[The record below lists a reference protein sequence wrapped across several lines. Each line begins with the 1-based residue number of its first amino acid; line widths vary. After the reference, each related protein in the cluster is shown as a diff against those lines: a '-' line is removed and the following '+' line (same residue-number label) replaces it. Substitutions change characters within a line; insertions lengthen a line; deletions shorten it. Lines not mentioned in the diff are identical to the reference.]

1 MFETKCK
8 EEKLIDRK
16 EMSSLAVA
24 WTSVQFNQWIITTG
38 VITYVTASLSRRCQ
52 IAFSCLPVPY
62 LLLQIAFGNT
72 QHVVVLL
79 LVFRFRCFQFCFA
92 GFTVMCLVVTFLF
105 PPVHL
110 FCIWGCVSPL
120 FFVSLS
126 VFCLVL
132 VCLCLLLM
140 CRVFSSFCPLPLSGL
155 LLVLYSVLF
164 VFLSWILFYLT
175 FGCQSFFLSSAF
187 YLSTNLFL
195 GLFGCFVCK
204 AHLLFLNLPTT
215 VCAFGFSPFFYPNN
229 SNFSIWTFSPNT
241 CYVISAIKGKS
252 KQRT

>member
-1 MFETKCK
+1 MF
-8 EEKLIDRK
+8 
-16 EMSSLAVA
+16 
-24 WTSVQFNQWIITTG
+24 
-38 VITYVTASLSRRCQ
+38 
-52 IAFSCLPVPY
+52 PV
-62 LLLQIAFGNT
+62 
-72 QHVVVLL
+72 
-79 LVFRFRCFQFCFA
+79 
-92 GFTVMCLVVTFLF
+92 
-105 PPVHL
+105 L
-110 FCIWGCVSPL
+110 FCGIHRHVSRCDIPLSSCSPVLYLRLCVSL
-120 FFVSLS
+120 ILCQLVCFLSGVGLS
-126 VFCLVL
+126 VFAPHVSC
-132 VCLCLLLM
+132 
-140 CRVFSSFCPLPLSGL
+140 FSSFCPLPLSGL

-215 VCAFGFSPFFYPNN
+215 VCTFGFSPFFYPNN